1 MKTNIHVL
9 LIALLL
15 ANNNIRIEDHSHDT
29 RMIHCMCTRLKNNK
43 ILPKSLCS
51 FNMYVSAVLAE
62 RCSVGAKYPH
72 LLSTAVVT
80 EISLWT
86 RTKPMCSC
94 VWVCYWVCM
103 FLCVLH
109 CNLSGWS
116 WNGFFFT
123 WLPFLLMTEAVA
135 WGEESHLT
143 VCNVR
148 ECLRCDKS
156 VPSAPSPDVC
166 PNNHVFW
173 SYWQICWIS
182 FSAVCLTHF
191 HREPPSATIVL
202 SLAASEEMHQYH
214 GQGEKG
220 IIESHV
226 FCISRTFLLH
236 NRSSFKVLQPVK
248 CKLWASCLLC
258 ALTQCWYF
266 KHYFKMYVCLKVI
279 LSTEHNYF
287 LTDDLMS
294 QRGQLPIY
302 NPL

>member
-1 MKTNIHVL
+1 MKTNIHVR
-9 LIALLL
+9 LITALLL

-43 ILPKSLCS
+43 KLPKSLCS

-191 HREPPSATIVL
+191 HREPPQYDHCPLTGGLWGNASISWPGRKRNHWIPCVL
-202 SLAASEEMHQYH
+202 HFQDIPSSQSF
-214 GQGEKG
+214 
-220 IIESHV
+220 IIQSP
-226 FCISRTFLLH
+226 T
-236 NRSSFKVLQPVK
+236 
-248 CKLWASCLLC
+248 
-258 ALTQCWYF
+258 T
-266 KHYFKMYVCLKVI
+266 
-279 LSTEHNYF
+279 
-287 LTDDLMS
+287 
-294 QRGQLPIY
+294 G
-302 NPL
+302 